1 MIPKEIY
8 TLGAVRLNSQRLA
21 EIEGQLLAKREA
33 KRAAEDEA
41 INKYLT
47 DQAGKL
53 TPTGV
58 RAIDLPGFEKRRRDW
73 MQFSILNK
81 DKIKKDPLT
90 RMEADRLYND
100 ALSWV
105 QQSKAAEE
113 EKKPAIDLVR
123 NPNTRNKLNFERVA
137 SDISLHDLAL
147 DNPNRKKIDYNEAWY
162 RNPEFDFNKE
172 FKAAAEGQQKSFLRK
187 IPGTLDP
194 QLGTIQTEEGF
205 LPTSITQIAK
215 NFASSVNE
223 NLDKLNHYEIKVK
236 NMGAEELVRLNAKL
250 KPYFPNL
257 QIDADHPLA
266 LAMAEAI
273 ERAESIKDVVPREDK
288 AYASRLISSRQQP
301 TTGTIKDYD
310 LLNKYDREKG
320 QVIDLVSEGVTKE
333 ERIAKPTRVVFAK
346 DVPSQDYQLITDKEN
361 VFPYT
366 SGKMQYFIVR
376 DDGNWEGAGGK
387 VIDSYVVARAN
398 LDKTSLSEERRLQQG
413 IIPKKPTTKKKGE
426 LD

>member
-1 MIPKEIY
+1 
-8 TLGAVRLNSQRLA
+8 
-21 EIEGQLLAKREA
+21 
-33 KRAAEDEA
+33 
-41 INKYLT
+41 
-47 DQAGKL
+47 
-53 TPTGV
+53 
-58 RAIDLPGFEKRRRDW
+58 
-73 MQFSILNK
+73 
-81 DKIKKDPLT
+81 
-90 RMEADRLYND
+90 
-100 ALSWV
+100 
-105 QQSKAAEE
+105 
-113 EKKPAIDLVR
+113 
-123 NPNTRNKLNFERVA
+123 
-137 SDISLHDLAL
+137 
-147 DNPNRKKIDYNEAWY
+147 
-162 RNPEFDFNKE
+162 
-172 FKAAAEGQQKSFLRK
+172 
-187 IPGTLDP
+187 
-194 QLGTIQTEEGF
+194 
-205 LPTSITQIAK
+205 
-215 NFASSVNE
+215 
-223 NLDKLNHYEIKVK
+223 
-236 NMGAEELVRLNAKL
+236 MGAEELVRLNAKL